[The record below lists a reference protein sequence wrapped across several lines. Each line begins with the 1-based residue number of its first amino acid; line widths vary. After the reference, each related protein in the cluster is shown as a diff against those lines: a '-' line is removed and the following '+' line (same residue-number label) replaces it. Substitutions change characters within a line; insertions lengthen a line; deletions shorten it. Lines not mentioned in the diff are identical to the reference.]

1 MNEEKEI
8 NEILEDIQNFVNGDT
23 WVKYFV
29 ADNKKIMPE
38 TYAMNFN
45 TTKKI
50 LDYIINL
57 QEENQKLKEQL
68 NCKEYFSST
77 MPEDTEFVILTKN
90 NYDRQQ
96 KDLALENI
104 ELKQENEKLK
114 ELCDKY
120 EEEHNNAFKLWTMK
134 MEEMPDYEEKMK
146 LKQENQKL
154 NKIIDELERW
164 LKEDEEEAAITWEMG
179 RCFNMFDILNKLTEL
194 KKEVE

>member
-1 MNEEKEI
+1 MNEEIK
-8 NEILEDIQNFVNGDT
+8 EILEDIQNFVNGDT

-104 ELKQENEKLK
+104 ELKQENEKL
-114 ELCDKY
+114 
-120 EEEHNNAFKLWTMK
+120 
-134 MEEMPDYEEKMK
+134 
-146 LKQENQKL
+146 
-154 NKIIDELERW
+154 NKIIDELENY
-164 LKEDEEEAAITWEMG
+164 LKVGIAMN
-179 RCFNMFDILNKLTEL
+179 FNINNDKFSEQTVDNYNDILNKLTEL
-194 KKEVE
+194 KKEVER

>member
-1 MNEEKEI
+1 MNEEIKEI
-8 NEILEDIQNFVNGDT
+8 LKVDKQLLDKIENILATELNPNEYDMFYNYFNEIRKPNILIDIKDVSSVKNFIT
-23 WVKYFV
+23 
-29 ADNKKIMPE
+29 
-38 TYAMNFN
+38 
-45 TTKKI
+45 
-50 LDYIINL
+50 NL

-77 MPEDTEFVILTKN
+77 MPENTEFVILTKN

-104 ELKQENEKLK
+104 Q
-114 ELCDKY
+114 
-120 EEEHNNAFKLWTMK
+120 
-134 MEEMPDYEEKMK
+134 

-164 LKEDEEEAAITWEMG
+164 LKEDEEKAATTWEMG